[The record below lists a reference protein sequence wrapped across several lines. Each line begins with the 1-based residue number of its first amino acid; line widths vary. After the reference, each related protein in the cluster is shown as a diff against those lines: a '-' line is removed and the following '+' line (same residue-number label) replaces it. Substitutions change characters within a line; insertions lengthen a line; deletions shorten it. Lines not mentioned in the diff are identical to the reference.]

1 MNVTIIF
8 NEDALYWRNDLK
20 FNITI
25 IKHIIENLNDKL
37 NRSYWICLNDLY
49 DSLQLPR
56 TKTGLM
62 YGWENDGD
70 TKIEFELSPIKNGP
84 NVEIKIT
91 KLYLFKGD

>member
-49 DSLQLPR
+49 DSLQLQR

-62 YGWENDGD
+62 Y
-70 TKIEFELSPIKNGP
+70 
-84 NVEIKIT
+84 
-91 KLYLFKGD
+91 